1 MYRRLVS
8 KKDYK
13 KFIRGIIE
21 GIVLLLLL
29 IILLKSLFNTTSYE
43 PFTND
48 LILNEKGQEDTGF
61 IALAYLGVSR
71 MGADTVIS
79 TQRLEEHLEALY
91 NNGYVTITQQD
102 VIDYYT
108 KDKKLPK
115 KALFLIFEDGYTGTA
130 IFAQKI
136 LEKYNFKAT
145 MVTYGDKMFSRDS
158 AFLDAKDLGNLERST
173 FWEIGT
179 NGYRLS
185 YINVFNKENHY
196 IGELESTQ
204 FNILA
209 PQLGRNYNHYLMDY
223 IRDDYGIP
231 KETYAQMKE
240 RIIADYELLE
250 KAYKEGIGYIPQLHV
265 LMHANTG
272 AFGNNQKVSDLN
284 EQYIK
289 LMFAMN
295 FNREGFSFNN
305 KVSTLYDL
313 TRMQGQGYWYPNHL
327 LMRIQDDSK
336 VSVTFVIGDDKRTK
350 DWELIRGA
358 AEYRGEDIVLT
369 SESKSSGL
377 IRLKESTSYENYI
390 VSTRLTGNVI
400 GSQSLYLR
408 ADDNLENYIKIQIVN
423 NQLYVYECIK
433 NKESLLYE
441 KKISEED
448 DNTKQIEIHD
458 KGAYALKVILN
469 KDTLQIQLDEEILE
483 EIFIGLEGKGSLYL
497 ESSWVEGYSQR
508 NLYDDVYDGV
518 FEQVVISTVDNQ
530 TILYDNRYDSY
541 EKMKKKIE
549 KLIHNIVNWFIETL

>member
-29 IILLKSLFNTTSYE
+29 IILLKSLFDTTSYE

-240 RIIADYELLE
+240 RIIADYELL
-250 KAYKEGIGYIPQLHV
+250 G
-265 LMHANTG
+265 
-272 AFGNNQKVSDLN
+272 
-284 EQYIK
+284 
-289 LMFAMN
+289 
-295 FNREGFSFNN
+295 
-305 KVSTLYDL
+305 
-313 TRMQGQGYWYPNHL
+313 
-327 LMRIQDDSK
+327 
-336 VSVTFVIGDDKRTK
+336 
-350 DWELIRGA
+350 
-358 AEYRGEDIVLT
+358 
-369 SESKSSGL
+369 KSL
-377 IRLKESTSYENYI
+377 
-390 VSTRLTGNVI
+390 
-400 GSQSLYLR
+400 
-408 ADDNLENYIKIQIVN
+408 
-423 NQLYVYECIK
+423 
-433 NKESLLYE
+433 
-441 KKISEED
+441 
-448 DNTKQIEIHD
+448 
-458 KGAYALKVILN
+458 
-469 KDTLQIQLDEEILE
+469 
-483 EIFIGLEGKGSLYL
+483 
-497 ESSWVEGYSQR
+497 
-508 NLYDDVYDGV
+508 
-518 FEQVVISTVDNQ
+518 
-530 TILYDNRYDSY
+530 
-541 EKMKKKIE
+541 
-549 KLIHNIVNWFIETL
+549 